1 MFSPQVC
8 LPFLVESKRQ
18 ELLAHHTSRIVS
30 RQVRT
35 SSSLGCM
42 VFVHVCAGQELQEEI
57 KKLEHEAL
65 EKGTAIKI
73 PYLCPKAE
81 KSWNILVSQTWP
93 GRLNPKILF
102 YNDIHVH
109 SDQDFSLVLLLCC
122 EVQEL
127 PEEEALGRCGGHLD
141 ASMRAAW

>member
-1 MFSPQVC
+1 M
-8 LPFLVESKRQ
+8 
-18 ELLAHHTSRIVS
+18 S

-42 VFVHVCAGQELQEEI
+42 VFVHVCAGQELQEAI

-65 EKGTAIKI
+65 ESTAIKFHI
-73 PYLCPKAE
+73 YAPRRRRVG
-81 KSWNILVSQTWP
+81 ISQTWP
-93 GRLNPKILF
+93 GPLNPKISF
-102 YNDIHVH
+102 YNIHVH

-122 EVQEL
+122 EVEEL